1 MNDLAMACRDYK
13 NAPKMQKCSEN
24 TTSLELTM
32 TISTLSAEQFSENFD
47 I

>member
-13 NAPKMQKCSEN
+13 NALNMQKCSEN